1 MAYNCG
7 FFIPKIIKNKMTITN
22 ETLQNL
28 ANDLHLSDDQLSE
41 QVHLLGSKENRYI
54 KDLRINLSNAFNFP
68 NLNKKESYLLAL
80 AVAINDK
87 SKNLI
92 DTFKTLAAENGA
104 VDDDFIETVSCV
116 SLLNINNVFYR
127 FRHFTKKEAYN
138 APAGIKMSVMGNPVM
153 GKEFFELMSL
163 AVSALNGCEMCVAS
177 HEDSLVKLGTSEARI
192 YEAIRLAAIVRG
204 FTSINFN

>member
-1 MAYNCG
+1 
-7 FFIPKIIKNKMTITN
+7 MTITN

-28 ANDLHLSDDQLSE
+28 ANDLRLQDDQIGE
-41 QVHLLGSKENRYI
+41 HVHVLGSKENRYI
-54 KDLRINLSNAFNFP
+54 KDLRINISNALNFP
-68 NLNKKESYLLAL
+68 QLSKKESYLLAL

-87 SKNLI
+87 ATTLI
-92 DTFKTLAAENGA
+92 PTLKALAVENGA
-104 VDDDFIETVSCV
+104 VEDDLIETVSCV

-138 APAGIKMSVMGNPVM
+138 SPAGIKMSVMGNPVM

-177 HEDSLVKLGTSEARI
+177 HEASLIKMGMSEAKI
-192 YEAIRLAAIVRG
+192 YEAIKLAAIFRG
-204 FTSINFN
+204 LTAINFN

>member
-1 MAYNCG
+1 
-7 FFIPKIIKNKMTITN
+7 MTITN

-28 ANDLHLSDDQLSE
+28 VNDLHLDDTQLSE
-41 QVHLLGSKENRYI
+41 QLHVLGSKENRYI

-80 AVAINDK
+80 AVAYNDK
-87 SKNLI
+87 SKSLI
-92 DTFKTLAAENGA
+92 DSFKGMATENGA
-104 VDDDFIETVSCV
+104 NEDDIIETISCV

-127 FRHFTKKEAYN
+127 FRHFTKKDYYN
-138 APAGIKMSVMGNPVM
+138 APAGIKMSVMGNPIM

-177 HEDSLVKLGTSEARI
+177 HEDSLIKLGTSEARI
-192 YEAIRLAAIVRG
+192 YDAIRLTAIVRG
-204 FTSINFN
+204 LTSINYH

>member
-1 MAYNCG
+1 
-7 FFIPKIIKNKMTITN
+7 MTITN

-28 ANDLHLSDDQLSE
+28 ANDLKMSDEQLGA
-41 QVHLLGSKENRYI
+41 QLHVLGSKENRYI
-54 KDLRINLSNAFNFP
+54 KDLRINISNAFNYTS
-68 NLNKKESYLLAL
+68 LTKKESYLLAL

-87 SKNLI
+87 SSILI
-92 DTFKTLAAENGA
+92 DNFKAQAIEYGA
-104 VDDDFIETVSCV
+104 IEDDIIETVSCV

-138 APAGIKMSVMGNPVM
+138 SPAGIKMSVMGNPVM

-177 HEDSLVKLGTSEARI
+177 HEDSLVKLGTSEIRI
-192 YEAIRLAAIVRG
+192 YEAIKLTAIVRG
-204 FTSINFN
+204 LTAINFN